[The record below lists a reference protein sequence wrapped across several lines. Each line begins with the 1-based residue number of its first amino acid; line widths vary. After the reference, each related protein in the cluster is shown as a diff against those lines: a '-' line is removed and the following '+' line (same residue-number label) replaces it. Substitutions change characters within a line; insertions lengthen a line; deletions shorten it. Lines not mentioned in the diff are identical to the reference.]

1 MFGLVVWLVVGC
13 GQVVEGT
20 AERVS
25 GQEGLFD
32 PCADIPASAIESVG
46 LDPTPDVIDVLGAQI
61 TGQRSC
67 GWNASWYSLA
77 IYSTVYEID
86 EIRSNEKFSRASDVQ
101 VGGRAGIE
109 FSFVSDINYEN
120 CFVALRT
127 IQGSIWVSI
136 IKMVSKEMVE
146 PTCPLAL
153 KNAEA
158 LLEYLP
164 N

>member
-46 LDPTPDVIDVLGAQI
+46 LDPTTAVVGTNGVEM
-61 TGQRSC
+61 TGQRIC
-67 GWNASWYSLA
+67 TWIDSWYSVGV
-77 IYSTVYEID
+77 ISVPYSIEDIKATGKYVGFTE
-86 EIRSNEKFSRASDVQ
+86 VQ
-101 VGGRAGIE
+101 IGDRTGVE
-109 FSFVSDINYEN
+109 LNYVDDPTPKR
-120 CFVALRT
+120 CIVAVPAR
-127 IQGSIWVSI
+127 QGSIWLEI
-136 IKMVSKEMVE
+136 LTNLNHDPIE

-153 KNAEA
+153 NYARM
-158 LLEYLP
+158 LLEQFP
-164 N
+164 Q